1 MLSGPQRFPTPRA
14 RWRQPQGFGG
24 GVEMARGNTDDDGAG
39 FGRVNMTGTVMAVA
53 TTANPT
59 KMANPTFQ
67 RILLLG
73 KNTQNH

>member
-1 MLSGPQRFPTPRA
+1 
-14 RWRQPQGFGG
+14 
-24 GVEMARGNTDDDGAG
+24 MARGNTDDDGAG